1 MKGFKEFLMRGNL
14 VQLAVAVIIGGVF
27 SAVVKSFTDMI
38 MDVIGKV
45 GAVPDFSQKSIAGIH
60 VGAFLSAVLAFLLTA
75 FVVYFFVVLPY
86 NTLSARMKKEETAAV
101 VVAPTT
107 EDLLAEIRDI
117 LREQTPAGS

>member
-38 MDVIGKV
+38 MDVIGKI

-86 NTLSARMKKEETAAV
+86 NKVSARMKKEETAAV